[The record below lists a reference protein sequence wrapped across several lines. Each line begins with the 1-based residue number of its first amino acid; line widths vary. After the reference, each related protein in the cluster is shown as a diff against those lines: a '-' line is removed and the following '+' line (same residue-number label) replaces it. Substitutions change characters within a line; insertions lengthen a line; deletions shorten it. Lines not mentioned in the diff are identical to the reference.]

1 MAKYQQLIDQIQQQ
15 ITREVWLPGEKLPS
29 LREQVTLSG
38 MSLMT
43 VMHAYQVL
51 ESQGW
56 IQSRPQS
63 GYYVAPRAEFLSQPD
78 NHQKV
83 QLAES
88 VDINAFIFD
97 VLQACRDPR
106 IVPFG
111 SAFPDPE
118 LFPQRQLMRSLAAV
132 SHALK
137 PADALNNLPP
147 GNETLRK
154 TIAQRYAL
162 QGIQVSPDEIVIT
175 NGAMEALNLSMQAVT
190 EPGDWVAIEN
200 PCFYGALQVIERLKL
215 KAVAIATDPQHGMD
229 LDELERALETWPVK
243 ACWMMTNQQN
253 PVGCTLTKEKK
264 QRLVAM
270 LEKHDVALIEDD
282 VYNELYFGSEK
293 PLPAKAFSTCGNVLH
308 CSSFSKNLV
317 AGFRIGWVAAGRHA
331 QRIQR
336 LQLMSTLSTS
346 APIQLA
352 LANYLSTRSYD
363 SHLRKLRQILE
374 QRKNHARQV
383 LRRWLPEAAKINESQ
398 GGYFLWIELP
408 RQVNTTELYYRALRH
423 NISIAPGKMFSSG
436 EQYANYFRFNASWE
450 GNAAQEAAI
459 ETLGKLIAEMLEAP
473 QTGA

>member
-1 MAKYQQLIDQIQQQ
+1 MAKYQQLIDRLQQQ
-15 ITREVWLPGEKLPS
+15 ISSEIWQPGEKLPS
-29 LREQVTLSG
+29 LREQVSLSG

-63 GYYVAPRAEFLSQPD
+63 GYYVAPRAEFLSQPVS
-78 NHQKV
+78 HQKV

-97 VLQACRDPR
+97 VLQACRDPA
-106 IVPFG
+106 ILPFG

-118 LFPQRQLMRSLAAV
+118 LFPQRQLMRSLTAV

-147 GNETLRK
+147 GNEALRK
-154 TIAQRYAL
+154 TLAQRYAL
-162 QGIQVSPDEIVIT
+162 QGIQISPDEIVIT

-215 KAVAIATDPQHGMD
+215 KTVAIATDPQHGMD
-229 LDELERALETWPVK
+229 LEELSRALDRWPIK

-253 PVGCTLTKEKK
+253 PVGCTLSREKK
-264 QRLVAM
+264 QQLVA
-270 LEKHDVALIEDD
+270 LLAQNNVTLIEDD
-282 VYNELYFGSEK
+282 VYSELYFGNEK
-293 PLPAKAFSTCGNVLH
+293 PLPAKAFDRDSSVLH

-317 AGFRIGWVAAGRHA
+317 AGFRVGWVAAGKHA

-346 APIQLA
+346 APMQLA
-352 LANYLSTRSYD
+352 LANYLGTHSYD
-363 SHLRKLRQILE
+363 SHLRRLRQLLE
-374 QRKNHARQV
+374 QRKTQARAS
-383 LRRWLPEAAKINESQ
+383 LKRHLPAAARINDSQ

-408 RQVNTTELYYRALRH
+408 RQLNTTDLYYRALQQ
-423 NISIAPGKMFSSG
+423 NISIAPGEMFSSG
-436 EQYANYFRFNASWE
+436 EQYANYFRFNTAWE
-450 GNAAQEAAI
+450 WGEVQEAAVVK
-459 ETLGKLIAEMLEAP
+459 LGTLIAEMLAGQP
-473 QTGA
+473 T

>member
-1 MAKYQQLIDQIQQQ
+1 MAKYQQLIDQVRQQ
-15 ITREVWLPGEKLPS
+15 IVSEIWLPGEKLPS
-29 LREQVTLSG
+29 LREQVSLNG

-63 GYYVAPRAEFLSQPD
+63 GYYVAPRAEFLSQPAG
-78 NHQKV
+78 HLKV

-97 VLQACRDPR
+97 VLQACRDPA

-111 SAFPDPE
+111 SAFPDPG
-118 LFPQRQLMRSLAAV
+118 LFPQRQLMRSLTAV
-132 SHALK
+132 SHSLK

-154 TIAQRYAL
+154 TLAQRYAL

-215 KAVAIATDPQHGMD
+215 KAVAIASDPQHGLD
-229 LDELERALETWPVK
+229 LEELSGALERWPIK

-253 PVGCTLTKEKK
+253 PVGCTLSKEKK
-264 QRLVAM
+264 QQLVTLLA
-270 LEKHDVALIEDD
+270 KHQVTLIEDD
-282 VYNELYFGSEK
+282 VYSELYFGSEK
-293 PLPAKAFSTCGNVLH
+293 PLPAKAFDRDSSVLH

-317 AGFRIGWVAAGRHA
+317 AGFRVGWVAAGKHA

-346 APIQLA
+346 APMQLA
-352 LANYLSTRSYD
+352 LANYLGTRSYD
-363 SHLRKLRQILE
+363 SHLRRLRQLLE
-374 QRKNHARQV
+374 QRKTQARAS
-383 LRRWLPEAAKINESQ
+383 LKRHLPAAARINDSQ

-408 RQVNTTELYYRALRH
+408 RQINTTDLYYLALQH

-436 EQYANYFRFNASWE
+436 EQYANYFRFNTAWE
-450 GNAAQEAAI
+450 WGEVQEAAVA
-459 ETLGKLIAEMLEAP
+459 TLGGLIAGMLSGQP
-473 QTGA
+473 G